1 MAEQVRQSA
10 LARALPAG
18 RSGALNGAAGVE
30 VLEVRPAAMVQINGA
45 PDAKA
50 LHNALSAFALAR
62 APAPLQCTT
71 GAQVQLLWNGP
82 DRYLAVSQT
91 QAPEVLISSLDEAL
105 GELPASCVD
114 LSHALCVLRVQGAA
128 AQELIAKGCALD
140 LHLMRAQSCAPTAIS
155 RFDVLLHCLS
165 DETFELYVARSFAQS
180 FAHWLL
186 RAGAEFGVDVG
197 E

>member
-10 LARALPAG
+10 LAQVLPAG

-45 PDAKA
+45 PDANA
-50 LHNALSAFALAR
+50 LHNALSALTLSR

-71 GAQVQLLWNGP
+71 GAHVQLLWNGP

-105 GELPASCVD
+105 RELPASCVD
-114 LSHALCVLRVQGAA
+114 LSHALCVLRVQGPAA
-128 AQELIAKGCALD
+128 LELIAKGCALD
-140 LHLMRAQSCAPTAIS
+140 LDLMRAQSCAPTAIS

-165 DETFELYVARSFAQS
+165 DDAFELFVARSFAQS
-180 FAHWLL
+180 FADWLL